1 MIKNILKYLL
11 KFIYFNLKILY
22 VILIIPIIVIICVSF
37 SKDSSKISKSYSYVT
52 LSLNDISDDKYNNT
66 GFLRIKHIHL
76 VM

>member
-37 SKDSSKISKSYSYVT
+37 SKDSSKVSKSYI
-52 LSLNDISDDKYNNT
+52 LNMKKKMHKMQKDNI
-66 GFLRIKHIHL
+66 
-76 VM
+76 